1 MRLCLENCLCECC
14 LKMLGASRIGA
25 NCHLFRIESH
35 SESTVSLE
43 QKGLALGFIPNQ
55 PMNKPGGTM
64 SANNGMFCDV
74 HDIKK

>member
-14 LKMLGASRIGA
+14 LKILGASRIVA
-25 NCHLFRIESH
+25 NCRLFRIESH
-35 SESTVSLE
+35 SESNVSQE
-43 QKGLALGFIPNQ
+43 QKGLAPGFIPNQ
-55 PMNKPGGTM
+55 PMNKLGDTM